1 MSQKLKFSDEVIA
14 RCVQIFQEAI
24 LMNSDCTDLFRK
36 MEMQAS
42 EQGVVSL
49 DDDYVVRVKNEYA
62 EKIAGTKKGLLFS
75 LRYRVSCVAR
85 SSRSDWH
92 YSSDHYASD
101 DLLLLKRE
109 KMIEFLPIFTTGIF
123 MLANVVHLFFD
134 DRKNQKLAS
143 AISYAVSSALFAGNA
158 VYFFFAT
165 DGHTSNVLTLCFSAF
180 AFVCAYMTKYY
191 WRAEK

>member
-42 EQGVVSL
+42 EQGIVSL
-49 DDDYVVRVKNEYA
+49 DDEYNIRVKNEYA

-75 LRYRVSCVAR
+75 LRDRVSCVAR
-85 SSRSDWH
+85 SSRSDRR
-92 YSSDHYASD
+92 YSTDHSASD
-101 DLLLLKRE
+101 ALLLLKRE
-109 KMIEFLPIFTTGIF
+109 KMIEFLPIFTTGAF
-123 MLANVVHLFFD
+123 MLANVAHLFFD
-134 DRKNQKLAS
+134 DEKKQKLAS
-143 AISYAVSSALFAGNA
+143 AISYAVSSALFTGNA

-165 DGHTSNVLTLCFSAF
+165 DGHTSNVLTLCFLAF

-191 WRAEK
+191 WSTKE